1 MCTSRT
7 IAAAYRPLA
16 GDGWPM
22 SVPAVDTHSMRIIR
36 TQHAIVREA
45 GRWWFDAK
53 PPAEA
58 DCTVRYV
65 DWPSESMPNAYVT
78 WIVDDR

>member
-1 MCTSRT
+1 VGVGR
-7 IAAAYRPLA
+7 IARDRWPA
-16 GDGWPM
+16 GSPT
-22 SVPAVDTHSMRIIR
+22 VDTHAMRIIR
-36 TQHAIVREA
+36 TQHAVIREA

-53 PPAEA
+53 PPV
-58 DCTVRYV
+58 DGQCNVRYV

>member
-1 MCTSRT
+1 
-7 IAAAYRPLA
+7 
-16 GDGWPM
+16 
-22 SVPAVDTHSMRIIR
+22 MRIIR
-36 TQHAIVREA
+36 TQHAVIREA

-53 PPAEA
+53 PPT
-58 DCTVRYV
+58 DGPSNIRYV